1 MKGEDM
7 TISEIYLQASRTY
20 RRTAVGFIACG
31 ILVMAFLTTSII
43 MGSGS
48 LVQWICWIVMGITL
62 IVDFFGAMYML
73 KRSDDCYSKALKASN
88 L

>member
-48 LVQWICWIVMGITL
+48 LIQWICWIVMVITL
-62 IVDFFGAMYML
+62 IVDFLGAMHML
-73 KRSDDCYSKALKASN
+73 KRADDCYSKALKASN